1 MDENYLIAD
10 QIVFDSKPD
19 AVPFNYRISYKMG
32 QVCLIIDICGGR
44 KSLSLMQ
51 IQMIAS
57 AMNSEQNKKSF
68 LDFCLSNNKMLFTT
82 VHFDPAVNRILKYA
96 VADGMIKQLVQGT
109 FRLTDKGK
117 NFVKE
122 IKKDSYLMKDEM
134 AYLNQ
139 IGSKLTQEKISALIQ
154 TWRYTDASDK
164 SN

>member
-1 MDENYLIAD
+1 MEENYLIAD
-10 QIVFDSKPD
+10 QIVFDAKPD

-32 QVCLIIDICGGR
+32 QICLIIEMCGGR

-57 AMNSEQNKKSF
+57 AMNSERNKKSF
-68 LDFCLSNNKMLFTT
+68 LDFCLSNKNIIFTT

-96 VADGMIKQLVQGT
+96 VVDGMIKQLVQGT

-117 NFVKE
+117 KFVKE
-122 IKKDSYLMKDEM
+122 IKKDSALMKDEI
-134 AYLNQ
+134 AFLNQ

-154 TWRYTDASDK
+154 TWRYIDASDK